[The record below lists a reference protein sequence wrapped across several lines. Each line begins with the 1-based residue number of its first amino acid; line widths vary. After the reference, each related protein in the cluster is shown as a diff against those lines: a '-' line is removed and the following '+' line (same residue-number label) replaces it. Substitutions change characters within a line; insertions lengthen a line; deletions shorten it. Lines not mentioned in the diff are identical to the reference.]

1 MICTNCFEAEY
12 KTAKT
17 ELTVAVNGECHVL
30 RDLDCE
36 TCPACGEITF
46 THAQSLEI
54 DKKRIALEFGL
65 KPLLAPDQLKILRR
79 VLDMKLEEI
88 CDLLHVGRNTYGRWE
103 RGEVEITP
111 SMNLLVHN
119 LIEKVPTAS
128 VNLLENERAI
138 AINKA
143 NAPLLGQY
151 VSFGEYIREMITATK
166 LLPDVVCNLVGIELA
181 EFVKIENN
189 DVAPEQIPPEVT
201 ARIAR
206 FFKVP
211 FDNLKRMLNE
221 AFSVF
226 KMKNSVTSVHARSTS
241 YDAKGSAVQ
250 TSSINKIVE
259 KLAQKKAGS
268 QAQAQVSEEYLTKV
282 KTALDNLRHGGGSK

>member
-17 ELTVAVNGECHVL
+17 ELTVMVNGENHVL

-36 TCPACGEITF
+36 TCPACGESIF
-46 THAQSLEI
+46 THIQSLEI
-54 DKKRIALEFGL
+54 DKKRVTLEFGL
-65 KPLLAPDQLKILRR
+65 KPLLTFDQLKTLRR
-79 VLDMKLEEI
+79 VLDMKLDDI
-88 CDLLHVGRNTYGRWE
+88 CDLLHIGRNTYGRWE
-103 RGEVEITP
+103 RDEVEITP

-119 LIEKVPTAS
+119 LIEKVPIAS
-128 VNLLENERAI
+128 VNLLENERGV

-181 EFVKIENN
+181 ELVKLENN
-189 DVAPEQIPPEVT
+189 DVVPEQIPPEVT

-206 FFKVP
+206 FFELP

-241 YDAKGSAVQ
+241 YDAKGSAMQ
-250 TSSINKIVE
+250 SSSINKIVE

-268 QAQAQVSEEYLTKV
+268 QPQAQVSEEYLAKV
-282 KTALDNLRHGGGSK
+282 KAALERLENAGE